1 MARNKFGIA
10 FRLMGGLLTLVV
22 STILACLV
30 GFLSLDQ
37 VGQKFARIAHSE
49 VPLLV
54 ATSRLSQESQ
64 GIAFIARDFGKIDN
78 RFTLATKMGEAND
91 KFISLDDLT
100 RSIISLGADSEAV
113 DNIRITGGKLR
124 EHFAKLDEVV
134 GQRIDIEA
142 EIHNRLDVLLKLS
155 VDIHQQGGV
164 LRGTIR
170 PESPD
175 WPLAVAWANSATAIV
190 LNMNSLL
197 DYDSKIRLEQIAI
210 QIDDLWQDAET
221 QYGRMT
227 PDLRLRLAPLRKIL
241 ADNIAT
247 PPNLITQRLQ
257 LLESEQ
263 VEGGVVNQA
272 EVLSS
277 QLVIAAADLFFK
289 TQSEVEKQNSE
300 AAAVIEWTSKL
311 QAATIA
317 ITLLVALF
325 ILLYINQ
332 SVIRRITALRTAM
345 TDHAQGREG
354 VIEIAGRDEI
364 GEMSNALRYFIGA
377 IKEREDKLH
386 AINADLSLAHRK
398 LEKVAVTD
406 RLTGLYNRNKL
417 DEVFACE
424 LAQAARYGESLAVIM
439 VDIDK
444 FKSVN
449 DTYGHQ
455 VGDSVLCEIA
465 AIMRELAR
473 DTDTPGRWGGEE
485 FLIVCSHSDLNGA
498 NVLAERIRT
507 AVATHSFSVV
517 GQKTCSFGVASYRPE
532 DTPET
537 MVKRADDALYEAKQN
552 GRNRVALER
561 GPD

>member
-1 MARNKFGIA
+1 
-10 FRLMGGLLTLVV
+10 MGGLLTLVV

-30 GFLSLDQ
+30 GYFSLGQ

-78 RFTLATKMGEAND
+78 RFTLATKVGEAND

-100 RSIISLGADSEAV
+100 QSIIHLGADSEAV
-113 DNIRITGGKLR
+113 DNINKTGGKLR

-134 GQRIDIEA
+134 GKRIDIEA
-142 EIHNRLDVLLKLS
+142 EIHNRLDVL
-155 VDIHQQGGV
+155 
-164 LRGTIR
+164 RGAIR
-170 PESPD
+170 SETPN
-175 WPLAVAWANSATAIV
+175 WPQSVAWANSATAIV
-190 LNMNSLL
+190 LNMNSML
-197 DYDSKIRLEQIAI
+197 DCNSKIKLEHIAI
-210 QIDDLWQDAET
+210 QIDDLWQEAEI

-227 PDLRLRLAPLRKIL
+227 PDLRLRLAPMRKIL
-241 ADNIAT
+241 AYNIVSQ
-247 PPNLITQRLQ
+247 PNLITQRLQ

-263 VEGGVVNQA
+263 VEGGMVNQA
-272 EVLSS
+272 EILSS
-277 QLVIAAADLFFK
+277 HLVVAAADLFFK
-289 TQSEVEKQNSE
+289 TQSEVERQNSE
-300 AAAVIEWTSKL
+300 VAAVIEWTSKL
-311 QAATIA
+311 QVATVA

-325 ILLYINQ
+325 ILLYINR
-332 SVIRRITALRTAM
+332 SVIRRITTLRTAM

-354 VIEIAGRDEI
+354 AIEIAGSDEI
-364 GEMSNALRYFIGA
+364 GDMSRALRYFIGA

-386 AINADLSLAHRK
+386 AINADLSLAHSK
-398 LEKVAVTD
+398 LERIAITD

-417 DEVFACE
+417 DEVFAYE
-424 LAQAARYGESLAVIM
+424 FAQAERYGKPLAIIM
-439 VDIDK
+439 ADIDK

-455 VGDSVLCEIA
+455 VGDSVLCEFA
-465 AIMRELAR
+465 SIMRELSR

-485 FLIVCSHSDLNGA
+485 FLIICSHADLDA
-498 NVLAERIRT
+498 ASVLAERIRS
-507 AVATHSFSVV
+507 AVATHLFSVV
-517 GQKTCSFGVASYRPE
+517 GEKTCSFGIASYRPE

-552 GRNRVALER
+552 GRNRVALEH
-561 GPD
+561 GA